1 MGPGLEDLHWV
12 RRVEMGEYYEGLSA
26 IISVLKRAL
35 GGKRTYT
42 RIYNRRM
49 YEGRQ
54 ANEEYVSKEDG
65 YRW

>member
-1 MGPGLEDLHWV
+1 
-12 RRVEMGEYYEGLSA
+12 MGEYYEGLSA